1 MRCSWDANAFAD
13 TAGTRWA
20 TPHRAGFKDFM
31 VRLNLALRTPILH
44 FAHLRPGV
52 STNLWMEIEAVTL
65 LRGGGEVALA
75 DLHLHALAVAL
86 DANVAKC
93 AVELGVA
100 GCVGGDVL
108 GAQLVFNLLKGG
120 LKLGSVIAYV
130 DQPAAR
136 LLRQPLHGRIA

>member
-100 GCVGGDVL
+100 RGVSCHVL
-108 GAQLVFNLLKGG
+108 SAQFVFDLLKGCF
-120 LKLGSVIAYV
+120 KLGPVITYV
-130 DQPAAR
+130 DEAAAG
-136 LLRQPLHGRIA
+136 LLGESLHGGIA